1 MTDQAALPEPAE
13 PGERPPGPDK
23 LLSSVCALW
32 LLNALTG
39 ASVAIRE
46 DLPGELIA
54 GVFTG
59 RNASAEFFKGPGTAL
74 SPGLAHI
81 AAQALFAVLSTRGGR
96 VGEAGAAG
104 LSVVGASA
112 TAGALGEK
120 ITYRVFS
127 PKAFDPAKAAIVSAG
142 IALSSLMSILGARRL
157 LVLRGRRRDSRAYR
171 A

>member
-1 MTDQAALPEPAE
+1 MTDRDSSPKPAGSRGT
-13 PGERPPGPDK
+13 PSGPDK
-23 LLSSVCALW
+23 MLSWVCTLW
-32 LLNALTG
+32 LLNAATG
-39 ASVAIRE
+39 AVVAIRE

-59 RNASAEFFKGPGTAL
+59 RDVSAEFFEGPGTAL

-81 AAQALFAVLSTRGGR
+81 AAQAVFAVLSTRGGR

-104 LSVVGASA
+104 LTVVGAGA

-127 PKAFDPAKAAIVSAG
+127 PKTFEPAKAVIVSSG
-142 IALSSLMSILGARRL
+142 IILSTVMTALGARRL
-157 LVLRGRRRDSRAYR
+157 LVLRGRR
-171 A
+171 

>member
-1 MTDQAALPEPAE
+1 MTDHAALPEPAE
-13 PGERPPGPDK
+13 PREISPGPDK

-32 LLNALTG
+32 LLNELTG

-59 RNASAEFFKGPGTAL
+59 RDTSAEFFKGPGTAL

-104 LSVVGASA
+104 LIVVGAGA

-120 ITYRVFS
+120 ITYRVLA
-127 PKAFDPAKAAIVSAG
+127 PKTFDSAKAAIVSAG

-157 LVLRGRRRDSRAYR
+157 LVLRGRRRDSRAHR